1 MGKKKKDG
9 SRRCKTKKC
18 HSEGGRGSSDE
29 LLRGKL
35 SKIISGMASPEA
47 D

>member
-29 LLRGKL
+29 LLRGK
-35 SKIISGMASPEA
+35 SKIISGMAFPEA